1 MLKKIDKFILSNF
14 LGPFILTFFVVVFI
28 FLVQLMV
35 GYMQEFIGKDLG
47 FDIFLRLIFFFS
59 LNIVPMA
66 LPLSILLASLI
77 AYGNLGEHFELTAIK
92 SSGISLVRTI
102 QPIFFLVC
110 FLVAGSF
117 LFNNYVVPKA
127 NLKGYSLLYDIKQTK
142 PALEFK
148 EGLFYNGLP
157 GFSIKVGKKYPDGIT
172 LSDIII
178 YDHTQ
183 GLGNTKVI
191 MADSGK
197 MYAVYNDRYLK
208 LELFRGHF
216 YNESGETQSR
226 YDGREL
232 TRTAFNESEILFS
245 LASFDMN
252 KTAEELFTHNRVM
265 KNVSQL
271 GNDVDSM
278 RSISTQI
285 IQTAE
290 KQLAPFYFYMFKPVV
305 FNPQV
310 ATYDFWLYGRQ
321 ENYPMYSSVNIRP
334 PFIHR
339 PFTAKEASGYV
350 EKHLKIHEDT
360 ISRTEILSRSTNA
373 ARNIRGYLQ
382 SYQDRYEH
390 LQREA
395 NTFEV
400 EQKRKFTQA
409 VAIFVMFL
417 VGAPLGAIIK
427 KGGLGFPVLISII
440 FFIIFYVATL
450 LSEKYAKEGLISVE
464 WGIWIA
470 NALLLPVGLFFLKQA
485 RSDSPLFDADFYIVT
500 VQRILGR
507 IKSSKKSVVP

>member
-1 MLKKIDKFILSNF
+1 MLRKIDKFILSNF

-35 GYMQEFIGKDLG
+35 GYMQEFIGKDLS

-102 QPIFFLVC
+102 RPIFILVC
-110 FLVAGSF
+110 ILVLGSF

-172 LSDIII
+172 LCDIII

-183 GLGNTKVI
+183 GMGNTKVI

-208 LELFRGHF
+208 LELFKGHF

-232 TRTAFNESEILFS
+232 TRTAFLESEILFS

-265 KNVSQL
+265 KNVRQL
-271 GNDVDSM
+271 GDDVDSM
-278 RSISTQI
+278 RSISVEI
-285 IQTAE
+285 IHTAE
-290 KQLAPFYFYMFKPVV
+290 RQLAPFYFYMFKPLQYKPRVLE
-305 FNPQV
+305 
-310 ATYDFWLYGRQ
+310 TDFWLYGRQ
-321 ENYPMYSSVNIRP
+321 PEVPHVYTVNPRP
-334 PFIHR
+334 PYVDK
-339 PFTAKEASGYV
+339 PFGSREAARLAGN
-350 EKHLKIHEDT
+350 HLKTKSDSATSI
-360 ISRTEILSRSTNA
+360 EILTRSTNA

-382 SYQDRYEH
+382 SYQDRFEH

-395 NTFEV
+395 NTFEI

-409 VAIFVMFL
+409 IAIFVMFL
-417 VGAPLGAIIK
+417 IGAPLGAIIK

-440 FFIIFYVATL
+440 FFIIFYVVTL
-450 LSEKYAKEGLISVE
+450 LTEKYAKEGLISVS

-470 NALLLPVGLFFLKQA
+470 NIMLFPVGLFFLKQA
-485 RSDSPLFDADFYIVT
+485 RSDSPLFDADFYLISW
-500 VQRILGR
+500 QRFLSR
-507 IKSSKKSVVP
+507 LKSNKKSEVL